1 MQVLYKPKVQTTR
14 CTTDRIAVWQ
24 PSWFSAEG
32 VLWLLEKRTEGEDR
46 EKIMYLYVYMYTRSN
61 ATMTSDYHFIDLL
74 WVEFESNFDFEG

>member
-1 MQVLYKPKVQTTR
+1 
-14 CTTDRIAVWQ
+14 
-24 PSWFSAEG
+24 
-32 VLWLLEKRTEGEDR
+32 LWLLEKRTEGEDR